1 MIILSKTFILF
12 PTILGIL
19 HFYIMASS
27 ASAFHLHGGNDE
39 EIELIASNEDANEAL
54 SSSPHMST
62 VTFKTYEEIM
72 LNIPKDDSYKTTI
85 TFLYNGEILCLI
97 LIDERG

>member
-1 MIILSKTFILF
+1 MV
-12 PTILGIL
+12 
-19 HFYIMASS
+19 SS
-27 ASAFHLHGGNDE
+27 ASAFHLDGENGE

-72 LNIPKDDSYKTTI
+72 LIVTCNFNSKWLDNKD
-85 TFLYNGEILCLI
+85 
-97 LIDERG
+97 